1 VLAGCSKEHHRMMKV
16 SNSSEVFIGGEATL
30 LYIIAT
36 LHNYEVYSVH
46 LKKGIIDERHWKDI
60 Y

>member
-1 VLAGCSKEHHRMMKV
+1 MMKV